1 MSATGRSN
9 VITKNNRVGFL
20 LASLFAGSLLL
31 TQSALA
37 AGSEKTATAGGDDT
51 VARPAESG
59 KSLQKFSG
67 SRSSLFFK
75 RNWGIDIVGVHPVS
89 SGQMLAFRYRVLDD
103 VKAKPLFDKTHKPY
117 LIDEATGTRLAVPAM
132 ENVGELRQDVTPA
145 IDRIYYTIF
154 GNPGKLVKAGS
165 RVSIV
170 IGDFHIDG
178 LIVD

>member
-1 MSATGRSN
+1 
-9 VITKNNRVGFL
+9 VGLL
-20 LASLFAGSLLL
+20 LASVLAGSLLL
-31 TQSALA
+31 AQSALA
-37 AGSEKTATAGGDDT
+37 AGSEKTATAGGDDAI
-51 VARPAESG
+51 ARPAESG

-89 SGQMLAFRYRVLDD
+89 SGQMLAFRYRVLDES
-103 VKAKPLFDKTHKPY
+103 KSKPLFDKTLKPY
-117 LIDEATGTRLAVPAM
+117 LIDEATDTRLAVPAM
-132 ENVGELRQDVTPA
+132 ENVGELRQDVKP
-145 IDRIYYTIF
+145 IPDRIYYTIF

>member
-1 MSATGRSN
+1 
-9 VITKNNRVGFL
+9 VGCL
-20 LASLFAGSLLL
+20 LASLLAGSLLL
-31 TQSALA
+31 AQSALA
-37 AGSEKTATAGGDDT
+37 EGPEKTATAGGDDA
-51 VARPAESG
+51 VPRPAASG
-59 KSLQKFSG
+59 KDLQKFSG

-75 RNWGIDIVGVHPVS
+75 RNWGVDVVGVHPVS

-103 VKAKPLFDKTHKPY
+103 AKARPLFDKTLKPY

-154 GNPGKLVKAGS
+154 GNPGKLVKTGS

-170 IGDFHIDG
+170 IGNFHIDG

>member
-1 MSATGRSN
+1 
-9 VITKNNRVGFL
+9 VQIKNSQGLLLAGL
-20 LASLFAGSLLL
+20 LASSLLPV
-31 TQSALA
+31 QPAFA
-37 AGSEKTATAGGDDT
+37 AGDEKTATAT
-51 VARPAESG
+51 EVNAAPQSPQSS
-59 KSLQKFSG
+59 KSMQKFSG

-75 RNWGIDIVGVHPVS
+75 RTWGVDVVGVHPVS
-89 SGQMLAFRYRVLDD
+89 SGQMLEFRYRVLDETR
-103 VKAKPLFDKTHKPY
+103 AKPLFDKTLKPY

-145 IDRIYYTIF
+145 IGRIYYTIF
-154 GNPGKLVKAGS
+154 GNPGKLVKPGS